1 MINED
6 LPSAD
11 GKPHDDE
18 ASPEPQPERQPERQP
33 ESERGSRIGSMA
45 SSIADA
51 AVSAALSPVKL
62 LASGAN
68 RIIGERDG
76 ARVRRVRRMGRAQ
89 LTNLWD
95 VHPEA
100 RRASIREL
108 GLQLVRVEDIKGTAV
123 EGQPQRGGDFL
134 PLKDRRSDDWRG
146 RWQRILNALDR
157 LETLPPVELIR
168 FGDEFWVVDGHNRV
182 AAALYNGQVELD
194 AVVEELRLPGVSS
207 TADTPTAL
215 ASVLE
220 GSLDLRAAGTGR
232 LSRTAQRPDDI
243 EGVRRAVDRDAQIEA
258 EREGGG

>member
-1 MINED
+1 MNED

-11 GKPHDDE
+11 GEPQDME
-18 ASPEPQPERQPERQP
+18 ASQ
-33 ESERGSRIGSMA
+33 ESEQEAEQEAQHGSRIGSMA

-51 AVSAALSPVKL
+51 AGPVVSAALSPVKL
-62 LASGAN
+62 LASGAT

-76 ARVRRVRRMGRAQ
+76 ARVRRVRRMGRAP

-95 VHPEA
+95 VHPEL

-157 LETLPPVELIR
+157 LDTLPPVELIR

-215 ASVLE
+215 ASVLQ

>member
-1 MINED
+1 MNED

-11 GKPHDDE
+11 GQPQGTE
-18 ASPEPQPERQPERQP
+18 ASPESQP
-33 ESERGSRIGSMA
+33 ESQHEPERGSRIGSMA

-51 AVSAALSPVKL
+51 AGPVVSAALSPVKL
-62 LASGAN
+62 LAIGAN

-123 EGQPQRGGDFL
+123 EGQPQRAGDFL

-157 LETLPPVELIR
+157 LEALPPV
-168 FGDEFWVVDGHNRV
+168 
-182 AAALYNGQVELD
+182 
-194 AVVEELRLPGVSS
+194 
-207 TADTPTAL
+207 
-215 ASVLE
+215 
-220 GSLDLRAAGTGR
+220 
-232 LSRTAQRPDDI
+232 
-243 EGVRRAVDRDAQIEA
+243 
-258 EREGGG
+258 